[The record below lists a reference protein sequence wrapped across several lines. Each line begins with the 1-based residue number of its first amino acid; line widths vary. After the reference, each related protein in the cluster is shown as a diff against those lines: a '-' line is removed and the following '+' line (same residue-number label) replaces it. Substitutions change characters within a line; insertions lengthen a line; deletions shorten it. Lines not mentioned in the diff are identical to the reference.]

1 MNTIQLIE
9 QFLVENNIKLSARDF
24 VETVSN
30 IYHKYESQQYDD
42 SHFSIELAIPY
53 WKKTLLDLEAQL
65 NGKKDLRV
73 FDFGCGTGFATEQI
87 LNSNFKKACSQLVCY
102 DLSPDMVDV
111 CKEKFKLIPN
121 ISYLSNREGFENLKN
136 QSGKFDVIVCNS
148 LIHHILDHQ
157 LLFDVFEE
165 SLTENGI
172 LIIGHEPN
180 KNFYLNSNLQKV
192 SSLYRVYKKIVNRFK
207 STFGIKSRVKKGNDI
222 CSLTYKELV
231 SNGIVSSS
239 FPDYIIQK
247 FVDIHVPMSTLKIQ
261 PWGELGFNAA
271 FFSAISNNKFQ
282 VMQQLS
288 YNHIKDQ
295 QAYKSLFWTSI
306 SKLMQ
311 KRYPNDGADAIFVLK
326 KTYVST

>member
-30 IYHKYESQQYDD
+30 IYHKHESQQYDD

-53 WKKTLLDLEAQL
+53 WKKTLLDLEVQL
-65 NGKKDLRV
+65 NGKKDLQV
-73 FDFGCGTGFATEQI
+73 LDFGCGTGFATEQI

-102 DLSPDMVDV
+102 DLSPDMIDV
-111 CKEKFKLIPN
+111 CKEKFKSVPN

-136 QSGKFDVIVCNS
+136 KSGKFDVIVCNS

-180 KNFYLNSNLQKV
+180 TNFYNNIVLKRISQ
-192 SSLYRVYKKIVNRFK
+192 SYRVYKKLLNKTK
-207 STFGIKSRVKKGNDI
+207 SIFGVKKKYTKENDKHA
-222 CSLTYKELV
+222 LTYNELLEKGYI
-231 SNGIVSSS
+231 SKS
-239 FPDYIIQK
+239 FPDYLIQK

-271 FFSAISNNKFQ
+271 FFSAISSNKFQ
-282 VMQQLS
+282 VIQQLS
-288 YNHIKDQ
+288 YNHIKDE
-295 QAYKSLFWTSI
+295 QAYKSFFWKSI

-326 KTYVST
+326 KTYVSK